1 MNQESILMPYR
12 DFGLKGAST
21 HTTDAFAANIV
32 SLLQAE
38 YFFGALIA
46 APLGDKLGRRITLMI
61 TGVIFSAGS
70 LCQVLSSGSTPA
82 MFAGRAIGG
91 LVSNIILSFEGH
103 FFMSVFRVLAVQ
115 ACFMLVPLYVAEIS
129 PPSIRGR
136 LVGIYEM
143 GVQIGRALVSGSTTG
158 VTKHVAPTSAQWR
171 IPFAIQLIPGGLL
184 VLGMIFLPVSP
195 RWIAR
200 FKGRE
205 EAVAVL
211 SKLRNLPEDHEYVTE
226 EIYRVMDQIEQERL
240 ATYGKGLIAEF
251 REMAMPGNRSRITI
265 GVLIF
270 VFMQMA
276 GSNAINVSIS

>member
-1 MNQESILMPYR
+1 MPYR

-32 SLLQAE
+32 SLLQAGC
-38 YFFGALIA
+38 FFGALIA

-115 ACFMLVPLYVAEIS
+115 ACLSPCTSLRFHHRPFEAALSAFMRWAS
-129 PPSIRGR
+129 R
-136 LVGIYEM
+136 LE
-143 GVQIGRALVSGSTTG
+143 RALVSGSTTG
-158 VTKHVAPTSAQWR
+158 IKKHVAPTSAQWR

-184 VLGMIFLPVSP
+184 VLGMIFLPESP

-205 EAVAVL
+205 EAVAVF

-226 EIYRVMDQIEQERL
+226 DIYRVMDQIEQERL
-240 ATYGKGLIAEF
+240 ATHGKGLIAEF